1 MKISSIVQ
9 ILKTFTM
16 AVYSSSYP
24 NCHPLY
30 SNSMLNFNDVSG
42 CTGSVVVPDQ
52 EEGGKSVSSP
62 EVSVSSPEV
71 SVPSPEVSVRSPELV
86 VVHPL
91 EDQTGI
97 AGLAV
102 NSSLEGEV
110 RIVIL
115 LTS

>member
-1 MKISSIVQ
+1 
-9 ILKTFTM
+9 
-16 AVYSSSYP
+16 
-24 NCHPLY
+24 
-30 SNSMLNFNDVSG
+30 
-42 CTGSVVVPDQ
+42 VVVPDQ
-52 EEGGKSVSSP
+52 EEGGMSVSSP

-71 SVPSPEVSVRSPELV
+71 SVPSPEVPVLSPEVV

-110 RIVIL
+110 SIVIL
-115 LTS
+115 LTFYKC

>member
-1 MKISSIVQ
+1 
-9 ILKTFTM
+9 
-16 AVYSSSYP
+16 
-24 NCHPLY
+24 
-30 SNSMLNFNDVSG
+30 
-42 CTGSVVVPDQ
+42 VVPDQ
-52 EEGGKSVSSP
+52 EEGGMSVSSP
-62 EVSVSSPEV
+62 EVPVPSPEVSVPSSEV
-71 SVPSPEVSVRSPELV
+71 SVPSPEVV

-110 RIVIL
+110 SIVIL